1 MNNLK
6 ISAKLYL
13 LLFCFVGGF
22 VLFWFVAQSTITNLS
37 VNGEVYKKIVANKD
51 LLADILPPPLSILES
66 YLVVQQAA
74 GAKPGELKLFEE
86 QFSRVKREYLER
98 RSYWQKELKDEA
110 LQNLLLVKSF
120 QTVDEFFSVAERDY
134 FPALDAGD
142 TMKAKEIAATKLSR
156 LYESHCL
163 HIKEAAGIATAGNSA
178 YEKIAG
184 SRTWLLFFMGLVI
197 VMLTMTLSMVIIR
210 QLLGQLGADPRE
222 VLVIVRKVAE
232 GDLSSTDAGGSSA
245 GSVLGS
251 LKVMTANLRGMFAQ
265 LSGGV
270 QTISSLATELSVV
283 SRQLTSSADASS
295 LRSQGVA
302 TAAEEMSSTM
312 LSVSAA
318 MELATINV
326 SSVAGATEEM
336 SATITDVANNS
347 DKARRITGQAVLQAD
362 KVTAQIVALG
372 NAAREISKV
381 TESITAISAQTN
393 LLALNATIEA
403 ARAGVAG
410 KGFTVVATEIKEL
423 AQQTAAAT
431 EGIREKIDNIQ
442 NSTAETVGEIEKIS
456 RVIQDVDG
464 IIGTTAGAIEQQSL
478 ALQDI
483 AANIAQAA
491 HGLQEV
497 NQKVAQ
503 SSAVAD
509 SIAKEIGETN
519 RSVGEISVG
528 SARVFTSAEELSR
541 LAINLELMAGRF
553 KTTSDGA
560 SMQEGSTFGVSIDKE
575 QIDKALRAHGMWK
588 ARLQQAIQTG
598 KMEVAVKDVSVDNV
612 CAFGKWFYGPSI
624 PESVKHSPQYQQ
636 IKEMHADF
644 HKTAGLVAG
653 LALKNNKREAE
664 QLMATDGEFSRISF
678 KLMSALLSWKNSFS

>member
-22 VLFWFVAQSTITNLS
+22 VLFWFVAQSTITTLS
-37 VNGEVYKKIVANKD
+37 VNGDVYKKIVDNKD
-51 LLADILPPPLSILES
+51 LLADIEPPPLSILES
-66 YLVVQQAA
+66 YLVVQQAVD
-74 GAKPGELKLFEE
+74 AKPNELNLCKE
-86 QFSRVKREYLER
+86 QFSRLKKEYLDR
-98 RSYWQKELKDEA
+98 RSYWQKELKDEV
-110 LQNLLLVKSF
+110 LKNLLLVKSF
-120 QTVDEFFSVAERDY
+120 QTIDEFFSIAEHDY
-134 FPALDAGD
+134 FPALDEGD
-142 TMKAKEIAATKLSR
+142 KVKAKKIIETKLSR
-156 LYESHCL
+156 LFETHRL
-163 HIKEAAGIATAGNSA
+163 LIKEASGIATAGNSA
-178 YEKIAG
+178 YEKVAG
-184 SRTWLLFFMGLVI
+184 KRTWLLFAIGLVI
-197 VMLTMTLSMVIIR
+197 IILTVALSMIIIR

-222 VLVIVRKVAE
+222 VLVIVRRVAD
-232 GDLSSTDAGGSSA
+232 GDLSSNDAGGSHE

-251 LKVMTANLRGMFAQ
+251 LKTMTTNLRSMFAQ
-265 LSGGV
+265 LTGGV

-302 TAAEEMSSTM
+302 TAAEEMSATM
-312 LSVSAA
+312 LSVAGA
-318 MELATINV
+318 MELATTNV

-403 ARAGVAG
+403 ARAGIAG

-442 NSTAETVGEIEKIS
+442 NSTAETVEEIEKIS
-456 RVIQDVDG
+456 RVIQDVDD

-478 ALQDI
+478 AIQDI

-497 NQKVAQ
+497 NQNVAQ
-503 SSAVAD
+503 SSSVAD
-509 SIAKEIGETN
+509 IIAKEISETN
-519 RSVGEISVG
+519 RSVGEISGG
-528 SARVFTSAEELSR
+528 SARVFASAEELSR
-541 LAINLELMAGRF
+541 LAINLELMASRF
-553 KTTSDGA
+553 KTTSDT
-560 SMQEGSTFGVSIDKE
+560 SLQGSGLSIDKE
-575 QIDKALRAHGMWK
+575 QIDKAIRAHGMWK
-588 ARLQQAIQTG
+588 TRLEQAIATG
-598 KMEVAVKDVSVDNV
+598 SMEGSVGDVSKDNL
-612 CAFGKWFYGPSI
+612 CAFGKWFYGSSI
-624 PESVKHSPQYQQ
+624 PDSVKKTAEYEQ
-636 IKEMHADF
+636 IKEMHAEF
-644 HKTAGLVAG
+644 HKAAGTIAG
-653 LALKNNKREAE
+653 LAVGNKRREAE
-664 QLMATDGEFSRISF
+664 QLMATNGQFSSISF
-678 KLMSALLSWKNSFS
+678 KLMSALLSWKNSFV

>member
-22 VLFWFVAQSTITNLS
+22 TLFWIVAQSTITTLS
-37 VNGEVYKKIVANKD
+37 VNGDVYKKIVINKD

-66 YLVVQQAA
+66 YLVVQQAVE
-74 GAKPGELKLFEE
+74 AKPGELKVFKE
-86 QFSRVKREYLER
+86 QFSQLKKEYLDR
-98 RSYWQKELKDEA
+98 RSYWQKELNDEKLKD
-110 LQNLLLVKSF
+110 LLLVKSF
-120 QTVDEFFSVAERDY
+120 QIIDEFYSTAERDF

-142 TMKAKEIAATKLSR
+142 TRKAKELIETKLFR
-156 LYESHCL
+156 LYETHRQ
-163 HIKEAAGIATAGNSA
+163 HIKEAAGIATAGNQA

-184 SRTWLLFFMGLVI
+184 TRTWLLFIMGFI
-197 VMLTMTLSMVIIR
+197 IITFTIALSMVIIR

-222 VLVIVRKVAE
+222 VLVVVRRVAD
-232 GDLSSTDAGGSSA
+232 GDLSSTDSDTSSS

-251 LKVMTANLRGMFAQ
+251 LRVMTANLRSMFTQ

-283 SRQLTSSADASS
+283 SRQLTASADGSS

-302 TAAEEMSSTM
+302 AAAEEMSATM
-312 LSVSAA
+312 LSVSGA
-318 MELATINV
+318 MEQATINV
-326 SSVAGATEEM
+326 SSVASATEQM
-336 SATITDVANNS
+336 SATITEVANNS

-362 KVTAQIVALG
+362 KVTAQILALG

-381 TESITAISAQTN
+381 TESITTISAQTN

-403 ARAGVAG
+403 ARAGIAG

-442 NSTAETVGEIEKIS
+442 SSTAETVEEIEKIS

-478 ALQDI
+478 AIQDI

-497 NQKVAQ
+497 NENVAQ
-503 SSAVAD
+503 SSGVAD
-509 SIAKEIGETN
+509 IIAKEIAETN
-519 RSVGEISVG
+519 RSVGEISTG
-528 SARVFTSAEELSR
+528 SARVFASAEELSR
-541 LAINLELMAGRF
+541 LAINLELMAARF
-553 KTTSDGA
+553 KTTSDTAQQG
-560 SMQEGSTFGVSIDKE
+560 GSSIDKE
-575 QIDKALRAHGMWK
+575 QVEKAIRAHGMWK
-588 ARLQQAIQTG
+588 TRLQQAIETG
-598 KMEVAVKDVSVDNV
+598 KMEVAVSDVSVDNV

-624 PESVKHSPQYQQ
+624 PETVKHSPQYLQ
-636 IKEMHADF
+636 IKEMHAEF
-644 HKTAGLVAG
+644 HKTAGKVAD
-653 LALKNNKREAE
+653 LALKNHKREAE
-664 QLMATDGEFSRISF
+664 QLMATNGEFSKISF
-678 KLMSALLSWKNSFS
+678 KLTSALLSWKNSFS

>member
-1 MNNLK
+1 MSNLK

-22 VLFWFVAQSTITNLS
+22 TLFWFVAQSTITTLS
-37 VNGEVYKKIVANKD
+37 VNGDVYKKIVANKD
-51 LLADILPPPLSILES
+51 LLADILPPPFSILES
-66 YLVVQQAA
+66 YLVVQRAVD
-74 GAKPGELKLFEE
+74 AKPAELKLLKE
-86 QFSRVKREYLER
+86 QFSRLKGEYLDR
-98 RSYWQKELKDEA
+98 RSYWQKELKDAA
-110 LQNLLLVKSF
+110 LQNILFVKSS
-120 QTVDEFFSVAERDY
+120 QAVDEFFSVAEHDY
-134 FPALDAGD
+134 FPALDAGE
-142 TMKAKEIAATKLSR
+142 TRKAKEIVETKLVR
-156 LYESHCL
+156 LFEAHRQQ
-163 HIKEAAGIATAGNSA
+163 IKEAAGIATAGNNT
-178 YEKIAG
+178 YEKVAG
-184 SRTWLLFFMGLVI
+184 RRTWLLFIMGLII
-197 VMLTMTLSMVIIR
+197 VTFTVALSLAIIR

-222 VLVIVRKVAE
+222 VLVIVRRVAD
-232 GDLSSTDAGGSSA
+232 GDLSSTDGEGSNE

-251 LKVMTANLRGMFAQ
+251 LKVMTGNLRNMFTQ

-302 TAAEEMSSTM
+302 TAAEEMSATM
-312 LSVSAA
+312 LSVSVA

-326 SSVAGATEEM
+326 SSVASATEEM
-336 SATITDVANNS
+336 SATITEVATNS
-347 DKARRITGQAVLQAD
+347 DKARTITGQAVLQAD

-403 ARAGVAG
+403 ARAGAAG

-478 ALQDI
+478 AIQDI

-497 NQKVAQ
+497 NQNVAQ
-503 SSAVAD
+503 SSSVAD
-509 SIAKEIGETN
+509 IIAKEISETN
-519 RSVGEISVG
+519 RSVGEISGG

-541 LAINLELMAGRF
+541 LAINLELIAARF
-553 KTTSDGA
+553 KTTGDGA
-560 SMQEGSTFGVSIDKE
+560 AQGGAIDKE
-575 QIDKALRAHGMWK
+575 QIDSAIRAHGMWK
-588 ARLQQAIQTG
+588 VRLEQAIETG
-598 KMEVAVKDVSVDNV
+598 KMEGSVGAVSVDNL

-624 PESVKHSPQYQQ
+624 PEVIKQSPPYQQ
-636 IKEMHADF
+636 IKEMHAEF
-644 HKTAGLVAG
+644 HRTAGTVAG
-653 LALKNNKREAE
+653 LALKNHKREAE
-664 QLMATDGEFSRISF
+664 QLMATDGEFSKISF
-678 KLMSALLSWKNSFS
+678 KLTSALLSWKNSFT